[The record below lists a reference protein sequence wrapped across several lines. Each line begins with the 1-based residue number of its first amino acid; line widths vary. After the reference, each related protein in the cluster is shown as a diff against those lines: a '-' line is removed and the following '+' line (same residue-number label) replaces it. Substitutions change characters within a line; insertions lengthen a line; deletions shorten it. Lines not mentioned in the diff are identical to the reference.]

1 MPNTDI
7 DISNLSNL
15 KFRKFKPTEIR
26 TAIQLLNKTLTADEK
41 KRGFFRVYVKVDGS
55 EKKRE
60 LWVRVYEGGLASVA
74 VYVHNG
80 GSEDNPKNWGVEY
93 RRITRTNTQFWNAVL
108 TATTRYHVVSDAFP
122 NMANLANPDAVRKSA
137 EGTL

>member
-1 MPNTDI
+1 MPNANVDI
-7 DISNLSNL
+7 SNL
-15 KFRKFKPTEIR
+15 KFRRFKPTEAR
-26 TAIQLLNKTLTADEK
+26 TASQLLDKTLTTDEK
-41 KRGFFRVYVKVDGS
+41 KRGFFRVYVKKDGS

-60 LWVRVYEGGLASVA
+60 LWVRVYEGGLSSVI

-93 RRITRTNTQFWNAVL
+93 KRITRTNTQFWNAVV
-108 TATTRYHVVSDAFP
+108 TATDRYRVVSDAFQT
-122 NMANLANPDAVRKSA
+122 MANPANPDAMRKSA